1 MSNKKCFSWNHFMGG
16 RNRLLLQLK
25 HSIPNEKKAYRS
37 LRSYS
42 KKISSIGT
50 SGTRKDSDNLN
61 DWLRYIFLFCRL
73 LQIITKLYR
82 LNVQSIM
89 YGTDHDLKKHPDRPL
104 RILEQKKIWRL
115 SSIITKTNEKILL
128 VWDLR
133 C

>member
-1 MSNKKCFSWNHFMGG
+1 
-16 RNRLLLQLK
+16 
-25 HSIPNEKKAYRS
+25 
-37 LRSYS
+37 
-42 KKISSIGT
+42 
-50 SGTRKDSDNLN
+50 
-61 DWLRYIFLFCRL
+61 
-73 LQIITKLYR
+73 
-82 LNVQSIM
+82 M